1 MLSLLKATW
10 VLSQLLYNHSE
21 PRTLCANPSS
31 TSPQMVRIPSL
42 HIPSHIPQISFMF
55 QVPKSQQHT
64 VRLTELTVSLNG
76 VEVDLGKCLQMHIS
90 PLNNI
95 NNVKKKILAQRS
107 EKGKNI
113 IVSTITQTQGRI
125 CGFIALC
132 REDWKWMVY
141 IQSYDAEKKEQSD
154 AHTVDKNENN
164 W

>member
-1 MLSLLKATW
+1 
-10 VLSQLLYNHSE
+10 
-21 PRTLCANPSS
+21 
-31 TSPQMVRIPSL
+31 
-42 HIPSHIPQISFMF
+42 MF

>member
-95 NNVKKKILAQRS
+95 NNVKKKNTCSEVRKGQKHHRKHYYTNTGTNLWIHCSLQRGLKMNGLHS
-107 EKGKNI
+107 ELW
-113 IVSTITQTQGRI
+113 
-125 CGFIALC
+125 CGEEGTEWCTYC
-132 REDWKWMVY
+132 R
-141 IQSYDAEKKEQSD
+141 
-154 AHTVDKNENN
+154 
-164 W
+164 